1 MCGHGNARLLDIKLR
16 GENYRIL
23 NHFKLI
29 PCLNLVRF
37 RGRYVTF
44 NALRTKLCP
53 YDLNTQFVPRSKHFS
68 ASVIK
73 TYKLIL

>member
-1 MCGHGNARLLDIKLR
+1 MCGHGNARFLDIKLR

-23 NHFKLI
+23 NHFQLI

-37 RGRYVTF
+37 REWYVTF
-44 NALRTKLCP
+44 NTLRTKVYP

-68 ASVIK
+68 ASVLK
-73 TYKLIL
+73 TYKLML